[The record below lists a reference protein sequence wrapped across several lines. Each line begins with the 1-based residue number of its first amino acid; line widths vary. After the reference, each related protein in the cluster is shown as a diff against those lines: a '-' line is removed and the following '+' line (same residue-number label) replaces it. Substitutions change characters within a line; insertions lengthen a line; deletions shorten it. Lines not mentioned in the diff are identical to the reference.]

1 MSSLVWDKDTA
12 KSSKTAETDPKEMTS
27 TPVAAIATTGINDN
41 VSDISD
47 ANSIASD
54 ANGKVNEQGQ
64 MHTNAKKRKK
74 GRRANKAVS
83 VVTP

>member
-1 MSSLVWDKDTA
+1 MDKDTA
-12 KSSKTAETDPKEMTS
+12 KSAATAETDPKEMT
-27 TPVAAIATTGINDN
+27 TAPAAAFATAGINDN

-54 ANGKVNEQGQ
+54 ANGKVNKQGQ
-64 MHTNAKKRKK
+64 MHANGKKRKK
-74 GRRANKAVS
+74 GKRANKAVS